1 MRKYHLLAPGPT
13 PIPPE
18 VLQAMARPILHH
30 RTPQFEA
37 LFGRVRAGLAEL
49 LDTPGEVLVL
59 PASGTGAM
67 EAAVVNLCS
76 PGDEVLVVRCGKFGE
91 RWADIARAF
100 GLTVHA
106 LDAPYGE
113 TVAPERVG
121 AALAEHPRARALLV
135 TQSETS
141 TGVLED
147 VAAYAA
153 LARDTE
159 TLCVVDAVSSLG
171 VVPCPMATWGLDVV
185 VAGSQKGL
193 MCPPGLAFVAMTERA
208 WHAAER
214 ARCPRFYWDLPAER
228 RWQARGQGQFTPA
241 VSLLAGLDVALELLR
256 ADGMAAVYRRHDRLA
271 RAARAGADALGLAL
285 FARATPS
292 PAVTA
297 IVAPPGVDGE
307 AVVRGY
313 GTAHNIT
320 IAGGQG
326 EMKGKLFRLAH
337 LGWVDE
343 SDLIVGL
350 AALER
355 VLAALGVPVELGA
368 AVGAAQRLFAK
379 EAC

>member
-1 MRKYHLLAPGPT
+1 MKKYHLLAPGPT
-13 PIPPE
+13 PIPPD

-30 RTPQFEA
+30 RTPEFEA
-37 LFGRVRAGLAEL
+37 LFGRVRAGL
-49 LDTPGEVLVL
+49 GEIIETRSEVIVLA
-59 PASGTGAM
+59 ASGTGAL

-100 GLTVHA
+100 GLTVHTV
-106 LDAPYGE
+106 DAPYGE
-113 TVAPERVG
+113 TVPPERVE
-121 AALAEHPRARALLV
+121 AALAAHPRARALFV

-147 VAAYAA
+147 VEAYAA
-153 LARDTE
+153 LTRKTA
-159 TLCVVDAVSSLG
+159 TLCVVDTVSSLG
-171 VVPCPMATWGLDVV
+171 VVPCPMDAWGIDVV

-193 MCPPGLAFVAMTERA
+193 MCPPGLAFVALNDRA
-208 WHAAER
+208 WLAAEQ
-214 ARCPRFYWDLPAER
+214 ARCPRFYWDLPTER
-228 RWQARGQGQFTPA
+228 RWQAKNQGQFTPA
-241 VSLLAGLDVALELLR
+241 VSLLAGLDVALGLLR
-256 ADGMAAVYRRHDRLA
+256 AEGLAEVYRRHDRLA
-271 RAARAGADALGLAL
+271 RAARAGAEALGLAL

-297 IVAPPGVDGE
+297 IVSPAGIDSE

-313 GTAHNIT
+313 GADDNIT

-343 SDLIVGL
+343 SDLVVGL

-355 VLAALGVPVELGA
+355 VLLRLGVTVEMGA
-368 AVGAAQRLFAK
+368 AVAAAQRIFVK
-379 EAC
+379 EG

>member
-18 VLQAMARPILHH
+18 VLQAIGRPILHH
-30 RTPQFEA
+30 RTPEFEA
-37 LFGRVRAGLAEL
+37 LFGRVRGGLAEL
-49 LDTPGEVLVL
+49 IETRSEVLVL
-59 PASGTGAM
+59 AASGTGAL
-67 EAAVVNLCS
+67 EAAAVNLCS

-91 RWADIARAF
+91 RWADIAKAF
-100 GLTVHA
+100 GLTVRA
-106 LDAPYGE
+106 IDAPYGD
-113 TVAPERVG
+113 TVAPERVA
-121 AALAEHPRARALLV
+121 AALAAHPRARALFV

-147 VAAYAA
+147 VEAYAA
-153 LARDTE
+153 LTRGTD
-159 TLCVVDAVSSLG
+159 TLCVVDTVSSLG
-171 VVPCPMATWGLDVV
+171 VVPCPMDAWGIDVV

-193 MCPPGLAFVAMTERA
+193 MCPPGLAFIAMNDRA
-208 WHAAER
+208 WRAAAQ
-214 ARCPRFYWDLPAER
+214 ARCPRFYWDLPTER
-228 RWQARGQGQFTPA
+228 GWQAKNQGQFTPA
-241 VSLLAGLDVALELLR
+241 VSLLAGLDVALGLLR
-256 ADGMAAVYRRHDRLA
+256 AEGMPEVFRRHDRLA
-271 RAARAGADALGLAL
+271 RAARGGAEALGLGL

-307 AVVRGY
+307 AVVRAY
-313 GTAHNIT
+313 GAEQNIT

-343 SDLIVGL
+343 SDMIVGL

-355 VLAALGVPVELGA
+355 VLVRVGVSVELGA
-368 AVGAAQRLFAK
+368 AVAVAQRIFTK
-379 EAC
+379 ES

>member
-18 VLQAMARPILHH
+18 VLQAIGRPILHH
-30 RTPQFEA
+30 RTPEFEA
-37 LFGRVRAGLAEL
+37 LFGRVRGGLAEL
-49 LDTPGEVLVL
+49 IETLSEVLVL
-59 PASGTGAM
+59 AASGTGAL

-91 RWADIARAF
+91 RWADIAKAF
-100 GLTVHA
+100 GLTVRA
-106 LDAPYGE
+106 IDAPYGD
-113 TVAPERVG
+113 TVAPERVA
-121 AALAEHPRARALLV
+121 AALAAHPRARALFV

-147 VAAYAA
+147 VEAYAA
-153 LARDTE
+153 LTRGTD
-159 TLCVVDAVSSLG
+159 TLCVVDTVSSLG
-171 VVPCPMATWGLDVV
+171 VVPCPMDAWGIDVV

-193 MCPPGLAFVAMTERA
+193 MCPPGLAFIAMNDRA
-208 WHAAER
+208 WRAAAQ
-214 ARCPRFYWDLPAER
+214 ARCPRFYWDLPTER
-228 RWQARGQGQFTPA
+228 GWQAKNQGQFTPA
-241 VSLLAGLDVALELLR
+241 VSLLAGLDVALGLLR
-256 ADGMAAVYRRHDRLA
+256 AEGMPEVFRRHDRLA
-271 RAARAGADALGLAL
+271 RAARGGAEALGLGL

-307 AVVRGY
+307 AVVRAY
-313 GTAHNIT
+313 GAEQNIT

-343 SDLIVGL
+343 SDMIVGL

-355 VLAALGVPVELGA
+355 VLVRVGVSVELGA
-368 AVGAAQRLFAK
+368 AVAVAQRIFTK
-379 EAC
+379 ES

>member
-1 MRKYHLLAPGPT
+1 MKKYHLLAPGPT

-18 VLQAMARPILHH
+18 VLQAIARPILHH
-30 RTPQFEA
+30 RTPEFEA
-37 LFGRVRAGLAEL
+37 LFGRVRSGLAEIIE
-49 LDTPGEVLVL
+49 TRSEVIVL
-59 PASGTGAM
+59 AASGTGAL

-91 RWADIARAF
+91 RWADIAGAF

-106 LDAPYGE
+106 VDAPYGE
-113 TVAPERVG
+113 AVPPERVA
-121 AALAEHPRARALLV
+121 AALAAHPRARALFV

-147 VAAYAA
+147 VEAYAA
-153 LARDTE
+153 LTRRTA
-159 TLCVVDAVSSLG
+159 TLCVVDTVSSLG
-171 VVPCPMATWGLDVV
+171 VVPCPMDAWGIDVV

-193 MCPPGLAFVAMTERA
+193 MCPPGLAFVALNDRA
-208 WHAAER
+208 WLAAEQ
-214 ARCPRFYWDLPAER
+214 ARCPRFYWDLPTER
-228 RWQARGQGQFTPA
+228 RWQAKNQGQFTPA
-241 VSLLAGLDVALELLR
+241 VSLLAGLDVALGLLR
-256 ADGMAAVYRRHDRLA
+256 SEGLAEVHRRHDRLA
-271 RAARAGADALGLAL
+271 RAARAGAEALGLAL

-297 IVAPPGVDGE
+297 IVSPAGIDGE
-307 AVVRGY
+307 AVVRTY
-313 GTAHNIT
+313 GSDDNIT

-343 SDLIVGL
+343 SDLVVGL

-355 VLAALGVPVELGA
+355 ALMRLGVTVELGA
-368 AVGAAQRLFAK
+368 AVAAAQRIFVK
-379 EAC
+379 EG

>member
-1 MRKYHLLAPGPT
+1 MKKYHLLAPGPT

-18 VLQAMARPILHH
+18 VLQAIARPILHH
-30 RTPQFEA
+30 RTPEFEA
-37 LFGRVRAGLAEL
+37 LFGRVRSGLAEVIE
-49 LDTPGEVLVL
+49 TRSEVIVL
-59 PASGTGAM
+59 AASGTGAL

-91 RWADIARAF
+91 RWADIAGAF
-100 GLTVHA
+100 GLTVHT

-113 TVAPERVG
+113 TVPPERVA
-121 AALAEHPRARALLV
+121 AALAAHPRARALFV

-147 VAAYAA
+147 VEAYAA
-153 LARDTE
+153 LTRKTA
-159 TLCVVDAVSSLG
+159 TLCVVDTVSSLG
-171 VVPCPMATWGLDVV
+171 VVPCPMDAWGVDAV

-193 MCPPGLAFVAMTERA
+193 MCPPGLAFVALNDRA
-208 WHAAER
+208 WLAAEQ
-214 ARCPRFYWDLPAER
+214 ARCPRFYWDLPTER
-228 RWQARGQGQFTPA
+228 RWQAKNQGQFTPA
-241 VSLLAGLDVALELLR
+241 VSLLAGLDVALGLLR
-256 ADGMAAVYRRHDRLA
+256 SEGLAEVHRRHDRLA
-271 RAARAGADALGLAL
+271 RAARAGAEALGLAL

-297 IVAPPGVDGE
+297 IVSPAGIDGE
-307 AVVRGY
+307 AVVRTY
-313 GTAHNIT
+313 GSDENIT

-343 SDLIVGL
+343 SDLVVGL

-355 VLAALGVPVELGA
+355 ALLRLGMTVELGA
-368 AVGAAQRLFAK
+368 AVAAAQRIFVK
-379 EAC
+379 EG